1 MVEAK
6 ALGIQTRK
14 EVVKV
19 DGTKHRTWRS
29 ITDVAAGCRI
39 EWERRHR
46 RIEWERRHR
55 TREAPAAAEDRNAD
69 SAAASSSFEP
79 RSRAG
84 GQRAFSRA
92 SNDSD
97 PQPNASRGIAS
108 LTKEELRRE
117 CQLAGIATKI
127 QGFSKKGHK
136 CQVHV
141 AMDELVHKL
150 AVQGRSSL
158 DRFFKGWPNIV
169 GAI

>member
-1 MVEAK
+1 MPGGMPPPDFAAMRKDPLMVEAK
-6 ALGIQTRK
+6 ALGVQTRK

-29 ITDVAAGCRI
+29 ITDVAAECRI

-46 RIEWERRHR
+46 
-55 TREAPAAAEDRNAD
+55 TQEAPAAAEDRNAD

-108 LTKEELRRE
+108 LTKPRL
-117 CQLAGIATKI
+117 
-127 QGFSKKGHK
+127 
-136 CQVHV
+136 
-141 AMDELVHKL
+141 
-150 AVQGRSSL
+150 
-158 DRFFKGWPNIV
+158 
-169 GAI
+169 